1 MKYDKERFEWLSY
14 DKKMGLIERELS
26 LETHNATTRA
36 DLLMLL
42 DWAYKKI
49 KTDKKRIEDGIA
61 HCYMTKFE
69 YPGMEEG
76 LCAGL
81 RTMGGDG
88 EPYGTCKECLE
99 NCNENPDGCCYTCC
113 KDSDECEPISQCPF
127 GWYHDN

>member
-81 RTMGGDG
+81 RTMDGDG
-88 EPYGTCKECLE
+88 EPYETCKECRL
-99 NCNENPDGCCYTCC
+99 
-113 KDSDECEPISQCPF
+113 Q
-127 GWYHDN
+127 

>member
-1 MKYDKERFEWLSY
+1 MKYDKERFEWLPY
-14 DKKMGLIERELS
+14 EKKMGLIEKELS
-26 LETHNATTRA
+26 LGAHNATTRA

-81 RTMGGDG
+81 RTMDGDG
-88 EPYGTCKECLE
+88 EPYETCKECRLQYQYNDMHQE
-99 NCNENPDGCCYTCC
+99 AE
-113 KDSDECEPISQCPF
+113 E
-127 GWYHDN
+127 

>member
-1 MKYDKERFEWLSY
+1 MKFDKERFKWLPY
-14 DKKMGLIERELS
+14 EKKMGLIERELS

-49 KTDKKRIEDGIA
+49 KTDEKRIEDAIA

-88 EPYGTCKECLE
+88 EPYGTCKECRLQ
-99 NCNENPDGCCYTCC
+99 YQY
-113 KDSDECEPISQCPF
+113 DEMHQEAE
-127 GWYHDN
+127 G